1 MSDSSSIRRRKNEHL
16 EICRRQPVEFRR
28 KRTWL
33 EHVELVHQALPAFS
47 AEELDTSV
55 EFFGRKLSAPF
66 LIGAMTGGT
75 PESLS
80 VNRRLAKLA
89 ARKGIGLAL
98 GSQRAMIADDS
109 LARTYQLRDVA
120 PDILLLGNIGL
131 SQAARMNPNEVA
143 GLVTRIGADGICLH
157 LNAAM
162 EMVQR
167 GGDAAPRRSSAMIG
181 RLCRALGDRLVV
193 KETGCGLSRETAS
206 RLARLGVR
214 TLDVAGAGGTSWVRV
229 ENLRNGSAA
238 LSNGR
243 KAAGLEE
250 LEEWGIPTAAS
261 LMEVRGLK
269 LRVIASGG
277 LRTGFDLAKSLAL
290 GATLGS
296 AALPLLRALDRGGPG
311 AAERWLD
318 FVFDGLRAAML
329 LTGCRNLEA
338 LRAAPVVISG
348 PLLEWANLRGLW
360 RKSGERTK

>member
-16 EICRRQPVEFRR
+16 EICRRQAVAFRR

-55 EFFGRKLSAPF
+55 EFLGRKLSAPF

-75 PESLS
+75 TESLS
-80 VNRRLAKLA
+80 VNRRLAELA

-131 SQAARMNPNEVA
+131 SQAVRMNPGEVA
-143 GLVTRIGADGICLH
+143 GLVARIGADGICLH

-167 GGDAAPRRSSAMIG
+167 GGDALPRRSSAAIG

-238 LSNGR
+238 
-243 KAAGLEE
+243 GLEE
-250 LEEWGIPTAAS
+250 LREWGIPTAAS
-261 LMEVRGLK
+261 LLEVRGLK
-269 LRVIASGG
+269 LRIIASGG

-296 AALPLLRALDRGGPG
+296 AALPLLRALDRGGPA

-318 FVFDGLRAAML
+318 SVFDGLRAAML

-348 PLLEWANLRGLW
+348 PLLEWANQRGLW
-360 RKSGERTK
+360 RKSGERTR

>member
-1 MSDSSSIRRRKNEHL
+1 MSDSSAIRRRKNEHL
-16 EICRRQPVEFRR
+16 EICRRRPVEFRR

-33 EHVELVHQALPAFS
+33 EHVELVHQALPVVS

-55 EFFGRKLSAPF
+55 EFLGRKLSAPF

-75 PESLS
+75 TESLS

-98 GSQRAMIADDS
+98 GSQRAMIADDT
-109 LARTYQLRDVA
+109 LVRTYRLRDIA

-131 SQAARMNPNEVA
+131 SQAAVMKPGEVV
-143 GLVTRIGADGICLH
+143 GLASRIGADGICLH
-157 LNAAM
+157 LNSAM

-167 GGDAAPRRSSAMIG
+167 GGDAPPTHSSAVIR
-181 RLCRALGDRLVV
+181 RLCRAFGDRLVV
-193 KETGCGLSRETAS
+193 KETGCGMSRETAS

-229 ENLRNGSAA
+229 ENLRRGSA
-238 LSNGR
+238 
-243 KAAGLEE
+243 AAGLEE

-261 LMEVRGLK
+261 LLEVRRLK

-296 AALPLLRALDRGGPG
+296 AALPLLRALDQGGPA

-318 FVFDGLRAAML
+318 SVFDGLRAAML

-348 PLLEWANLRGLW
+348 PLLEWANWRGLW
-360 RKSGERTK
+360 RKPDERAR

>member
-1 MSDSSSIRRRKNEHL
+1 MSDSSTIRRRKCEHL

-47 AEELDTSV
+47 EEELDTSV
-55 EFFGRKLSAPF
+55 EFLGRKLSTPF

-89 ARKGIGLAL
+89 ARKRIGLAL

-131 SQAARMNPNEVA
+131 SQAARMEPDEVA
-143 GLVTRIGADGICLH
+143 GLVARIGADGICLH
-157 LNAAM
+157 LNSAM

-167 GGDAAPRRSSAMIG
+167 GGDAAPRRSSDTMS

-229 ENLRNGSAA
+229 ENLRNDSV
-238 LSNGR
+238 
-243 KAAGLEE
+243 AAGLEE

-261 LMEVRGLK
+261 LLEVRRLK

-296 AALPLLRALDRGGPG
+296 AALPLLRALDRGGDA
-311 AAERWLD
+311 AAEQWLD
-318 FVFDGLRAAML
+318 SVGHGLRAAML

-348 PLLEWANLRGLW
+348 PLLEWANGRGLW
-360 RKSGERTK
+360 RKSGERTT

>member
-1 MSDSSSIRRRKNEHL
+1 MSDSSTIRRRKREHL

-55 EFFGRKLSAPF
+55 EFLGRKLSTPF

-75 PESLS
+75 PESLA

-109 LARTYQLRDVA
+109 LAPTYQLRDLA

-131 SQAARMNPNEVA
+131 SQAARMKPDEVA
-143 GLVTRIGADGICLH
+143 GLVARIGADGICLH
-157 LNAAM
+157 LNSAM

-167 GGDAAPRRSSAMIG
+167 GGDAAPRRSSAVIG

-214 TLDVAGAGGTSWVRV
+214 ALDVAGAGGTSWVRV
-229 ENLRNGSAA
+229 ENLRNGSV
-238 LSNGR
+238 
-243 KAAGLEE
+243 AAGLEE

-261 LMEVRGLK
+261 LLEVRPLK

-296 AALPLLRALDRGGPG
+296 AALPLLRALDRGGPA

-318 FVFDGLRAAML
+318 SVFDGLRAAML

-348 PLLEWANLRGLW
+348 PLLEWANARGLW
-360 RKSGERTK
+360 RKSRERAT

>member
-1 MSDSSSIRRRKNEHL
+1 MSDSSAIRRRKNEHL
-16 EICRRQPVEFRR
+16 EICRRRPVEFRR

-33 EHVELVHQALPAFS
+33 EHVELVHQALPAFP
-47 AEELDTSV
+47 AEELDTSA
-55 EFFGRKLSAPF
+55 EFLGRKLSAPF

-75 PESLS
+75 AESLS
-80 VNRRLAKLA
+80 VNRSLAKVA

-98 GSQRAMIADDS
+98 GSQRAMIGDDS
-109 LARTYQLRDVA
+109 LARTYQVRDVA

-131 SQAARMNPNEVA
+131 SQAAVMKPGEVA
-143 GLVTRIGADGICLH
+143 ALISRIGADGICLH
-157 LNAAM
+157 LNSAM

-167 GGDAAPRRSSAMIG
+167 GGDASRAGSAAVIR

-206 RLARLGVR
+206 HLARLGVR

-229 ENLRNGSAA
+229 ENLRNDST
-238 LSNGR
+238 
-243 KAAGLEE
+243 AAGLED

-261 LMEVRGLK
+261 LLEVRGLK

-290 GATLGS
+290 GASLAS
-296 AALPLLRALDRGGPG
+296 AALPLLRALDKGGPT
-311 AAERWLD
+311 AVERWLD
-318 FVFDGLRAAML
+318 SVFDGLRAAML
-329 LTGCRNLEA
+329 LTGCRDIEA

-348 PLLEWANLRGLW
+348 PLLEWANGRGLE
-360 RKSGERTK
+360 KIG

>member
-1 MSDSSSIRRRKNEHL
+1 MSESASVRRRKNEHL

-55 EFFGRKLSAPF
+55 EFLGRKLSTPF

-75 PESLS
+75 PESLA

-109 LARTYQLRDVA
+109 LAPTYQLRDLA

-131 SQAARMNPNEVA
+131 SQAARMKPDEVA
-143 GLVTRIGADGICLH
+143 GLVARIGADGICLH
-157 LNAAM
+157 LNSAM

-167 GGDAAPRRSSAMIG
+167 GGDAAPRRSSAVIG

-229 ENLRNGSAA
+229 ENLRNGSV
-238 LSNGR
+238 
-243 KAAGLEE
+243 AAGLEE

-261 LMEVRGLK
+261 LLEVRPLK

-277 LRTGFDLAKSLAL
+277 VRTGFDLAKSLAL

-296 AALPLLRALDRGGPG
+296 AALPLLRALDRGGAA

-318 FVFDGLRAAML
+318 SVSDGLRAAML
-329 LTGCRNLEA
+329 LTGCRNLAA
-338 LRAAPVVISG
+338 LRVAPVVISG
-348 PLLEWANLRGLW
+348 PLLEWANARGLW
-360 RKSGERTK
+360 RKSRERAT

>member
-1 MSDSSSIRRRKNEHL
+1 MSDSTAIRRRKREHL

-47 AEELDTSV
+47 AEDLDTSI
-55 EFFGRKLSAPF
+55 EFLGRKLSRPF

-80 VNRRLAKLA
+80 VNRRLAQLA

-109 LARTYQLRDVA
+109 LTRTYQLRDVA

-131 SQAARMNPNEVA
+131 SQAASMKPGEVER
-143 GLVTRIGADGICLH
+143 LVARIGADGICLH
-157 LNAAM
+157 LNSAM
-162 EMVQR
+162 ELVQR
-167 GGDAAPRRSSAMIG
+167 GGDAAPQRSSAVIG

-193 KETGCGLSRETAS
+193 KETGCGVSRETAA

-238 LSNGR
+238 
-243 KAAGLEE
+243 AGLEE

-261 LMEVRGLK
+261 LLEVRRLK

-296 AALPLLRALDRGGPG
+296 AALPLLRALDRGGAG

-318 FVFDGLRAAML
+318 SVFDGLRAAML

-348 PLLEWANLRGLW
+348 PLLEWANGRGLW
-360 RKSGERTK
+360 RNSRERAK

>member
-16 EICRRQPVEFRR
+16 EICRRQPVEFRL

-47 AEELDTSV
+47 AEALDISV
-55 EFFGRKLSAPF
+55 EFLGRKLAAPF

-80 VNRRLAKLA
+80 VNRNLAKLA

-98 GSQRAMIADDS
+98 GSQRAMVADDS
-109 LARTYQLRDVA
+109 LARTYQVRDVA

-131 SQAARMNPNEVA
+131 SQAARMKPSEVA
-143 GLVTRIGADGICLH
+143 GLVKRIGADGICLH

-167 GGDAAPRRSSAMIG
+167 GGDAPPRGSSAAIG
-181 RLCRALGDRLVV
+181 LLCRELGDRLIV

-206 RLARLGVR
+206 HLARLGVR

-229 ENLRNGSAA
+229 ENLRNGSASA
-238 LSNGR
+238 RLD
-243 KAAGLEE
+243 E

-261 LMEVRGLK
+261 LLEVRGLK
-269 LRVIASGG
+269 VRVIASGG

-318 FVFDGLRAAML
+318 SVFDGLRAAML
-329 LTGCRNLEA
+329 LTGCRNLAA

-348 PLLEWANLRGLW
+348 PLLEWANVRGLW
-360 RKSGERTK
+360 RKSGERTR